1 MTRQAPTTRPNIL
14 LIITDQQTRATIS
27 AYGNERTRTPH
38 MDELAAGG
46 VAFEKSYC
54 ASPLCSPGRASIV
67 TGQMPHT
74 AGVNVNDE
82 PVRDG
87 ILNLGQIF
95 SGAGYET
102 VWAGKWNLPES
113 FPPESDAIPGFLNL
127 AWQQRPYPSTDQI
140 ITGDVSPA
148 VQPAPYRD
156 LGASLDGDV
165 TDAAVR
171 YLAEPVGQP
180 FVLVVSLYN
189 PHDICF
195 WIIDRDHDLLPRA
208 SDDAQLPELPANFAA
223 VGGEPEFV
231 QWIRRQDAF
240 IADYG
245 WTEIRWTDDWDE
257 RHWRS
262 YLYTYDR
269 LVEMVDVQIGR
280 VLRALSNAGL
290 ADNTLVAL
298 TSDHGE
304 GVAAHRW
311 VTKQML
317 YEEPVTVPLVLR
329 WPGAIPSGRFDRSH
343 LASSVDIVPTLCD
356 YAEVAALGDLAGGS
370 LRPVIDD
377 PSSAGRD
384 FVVAELQPSAFRMD
398 LKGRMLR
405 TGRYKYMA
413 FSAGTDPEMLFDL
426 EQDPLETVNLARSS
440 QHEAVLA
447 EHRDRLALWTAQTD
461 DPFETGSAQL

>member
-1 MTRQAPTTRPNIL
+1 MTRPNVV

-38 MDELAAGG
+38 MDRLAAGG

-87 ILNLGQIF
+87 IANLGEIF
-95 SGAGYET
+95 SRSGYET

-113 FPPESDAIPGFLNL
+113 FPPEPDAIGGFVNL
-127 AWQQRPYPSTDQI
+127 EWQRRPYPSIEQI
-140 ITGDVSPA
+140 IAGHANPVA
-148 VQPAPYRD
+148 APAPYRD
-156 LGASLDGDV
+156 LGASMDADI

-171 YLAEPVGQP
+171 YLAEPTGRP
-180 FVLVVSLYN
+180 FLLVVSLYN

-195 WIIDRDHDLLPRA
+195 WIIDRDHDLLPA
-208 SDDAQLPELPANFAA
+208 APPDAPLPELPDNFDA
-223 VGGEPEFV
+223 VTDEPEFV
-231 QWIRRQDAF
+231 RWMRQAP
-240 IADYG
+240 AVVPDYG
-245 WTEIRWTDDWDE
+245 WNELRWTDNWDE
-257 RHWRS
+257 RHWRR
-262 YLYTYDR
+262 YLYVYYR

-280 VLRALSNAGL
+280 VLGALSDAGL
-290 ADNTLVAL
+290 HDSTLVAL

-329 WPGAIPSGRFDRSH
+329 WPGIVPAGRFDRSH
-343 LASSVDIVPTLCD
+343 LASGVDVVPTLCD
-356 YAEVAALGDLAGGS
+356 YAEVDVPEGLAGES

-377 PSSAGRD
+377 PALDGRD
-384 FVVAELQPSAFRMD
+384 FVVAELQPHAFRME

-405 TGRYKYMA
+405 TRRYKYMA
-413 FSAGTDPEMLFDL
+413 FSAGADPEMLFDL
-426 EQDPLETVNLARSS
+426 EADPLETVNLARSTG
-440 QHEAVLA
+440 HEAVLA
-447 EHRDRLALWTAQTD
+447 EHRALLNSWTNRTD
-461 DPFETGSAQL
+461 DPFETGSVEL

>member
-1 MTRQAPTTRPNIL
+1 MTRPNVI

-46 VAFEKSYC
+46 TAFEKSYC

-87 ILNLGQIF
+87 ILNLGEVF
-95 SGAGYET
+95 SRSGYET

-113 FPPESDAIPGFLNL
+113 FPTEPDAIPGFRNIE
-127 AWQQRPYPSTDQI
+127 WQRRPYPSIAQI
-140 ITGDVSPA
+140 IAGDFSPVA
-148 VQPAPYRD
+148 GQEPYRD
-156 LGASLDGDV
+156 LGASMDADI
-165 TDAAVR
+165 TDAAVQ
-171 YLAEPVGQP
+171 YLAGAPREP
-180 FVLVVSLYN
+180 FLLAVSLYN

-195 WIIDRDHDLLPRA
+195 WVINRDHDMLPWA
-208 SDDAQLPELPANFAA
+208 PEDGPLPELPEHFAA
-223 VGGEPEFV
+223 VADESEFV
-231 QWIRRQDAF
+231 KWMRKQEAVVP
-240 IADYG
+240 DYG
-245 WTEIRWTDDWDE
+245 WNELRWTDNWDE
-257 RHWRS
+257 RHWRR
-262 YLYTYDR
+262 YLYVYDR

-280 VLRALSNAGL
+280 MLRTLSGAGL
-290 ADNTLVAL
+290 ADSTLVAL

-329 WPGAIPSGRFDRSH
+329 WPEVIPTARFDTSH
-343 LASSVDIVPTLCD
+343 LASSVDILPTLCD
-356 YAEVAALGDLAGGS
+356 YAEAAIPEGLAGQS

-377 PSSAGRD
+377 PSLPGRD
-384 FVVAELQPSAFRMD
+384 FVVAELQPNALRPE

-405 TGRYKYMA
+405 TDRYKYMA
-413 FSAGTDPEMLFDL
+413 FNAGADPEMLFDL
-426 EQDPLETVNLARSS
+426 EQDPLETMNLARSA

-447 EHRDRLALWTAQTD
+447 EHRAQLASWTAQTD
-461 DPFETGSAQL
+461 DPFEMGSAQL